1 MSIEN
6 PSATEYIQH
15 HMQHL
20 QSLHQQVIVDFSVFN
35 YDTLFFSILSLLVVF
50 FVLRL
55 GAKKLRLV
63 SQAKCSAPLKCSWKW
78 STTRLR
84 ALYMVIAPILL
95 LWR

>member
-50 FVLRL
+50 FVLRV
-55 GAKKLRLV
+55 GAKKYCPSGADSV
-63 SQAKCSAPLKCSWKW
+63 
-78 STTRLR
+78 
-84 ALYMVIAPILL
+84 LL
-95 LWR
+95 GNDHELH

>member
-55 GAKKLRLV
+55 GA
-63 SQAKCSAPLKCSWKW
+63 
-78 STTRLR
+78 TTRLR
-84 ALYMVIAPILL
+84 ALCMVIAPILL

>member
-35 YDTLFFSILSLLVVF
+35 YDTLFFSILSLLVF
-50 FVLRL
+50 
-55 GAKKLRLV
+55 
-63 SQAKCSAPLKCSWKW
+63 CS
-78 STTRLR
+78 STRR
-84 ALYMVIAPILL
+84 QKSYVWCPRQNAV
-95 LWR
+95 RR

>member
-50 FVLRL
+50 LFFD
-55 GAKKLRLV
+55 
-63 SQAKCSAPLKCSWKW
+63 SAPKSYVWCP
-78 STTRLR
+78 RQNAVR
-84 ALYMVIAPILL
+84 
-95 LWR
+95 R